1 MKKIIEKR
9 GITLISLV
17 VTTIVILILAGITLN
32 LVLNKNDGIINIA
45 KKADKENS
53 EKLATEKLNLKIT
66 NSQINSWAKSQRM
79 PTLQELAN
87 DLCEDNEIQYVALES
102 QKIASLEK
110 IEVGKNNS
118 IFTKLKDYPYE
129 FEINS
134 SLQLASIDGIE
145 TATGTTQTTNSCNPK
160 LLTTLV
166 LPSTQKNS
174 RAVGTYFANTTNF
187 TKTNTEDFNTY
198 LTYDETKGWIVL
210 KGGNYLINTYLTAWG
225 KTQTDT
231 TNYIKIDGVSICLT
245 GLSSRNGD
253 YDTNG
258 SNLTIYLEEGTTL
271 DFYNDIKIGSPTW
284 HSANFKIYAL
294 FK

>member
-1 MKKIIEKR
+1 MKKIIENK

-17 VTTIVILILAGITLN
+17 VTIIVMLILAGITIN
-32 LVLNKNDGIINIA
+32 LVLNKNNGIINMA
-45 KKADKENS
+45 KEAEKENL

-66 NSQINSWAKSQRM
+66 NSQIDSWAKLQRM

-110 IEVGKNNS
+110 IEVGQNNS

-134 SLQLASIDGIE
+134 SLQLASIDGVE
-145 TATGTTQTTNSCNPK
+145 TTTGTTQTTNACNPK
-160 LLTTLV
+160 LLTTIT

-174 RAVGTYFANTTNF
+174 RAVGTYLANTTSF
-187 TKTNTEDFNTY
+187 TKTNTENFSTY
-198 LTYDETKGWIVL
+198 LSYDETKGWTVL
-210 KGGNYLINTYLTAWG
+210 KSGNYLINTWTG
-225 KTQTDT
+225 CHTKGDSV
-231 TNYIKIDGVSICLT
+231 NFINIDGTNNILLT
-245 GLSSRNGD
+245 GVASRDGD
-253 YDTNG
+253 YDYNSG
-258 SNLTIYLEEGTTL
+258 NLSIYLEEGTL
-271 DFYNDIKIGSPTW
+271 INFYNSIKTASPTW
-284 HSANFKIYAL
+284 HTASFGIYAL